1 MRSMHARLERHSDY
15 LNVELTGRVE
25 ITELLELIKQLGAV
39 TREHGDSRLLFDL
52 LQLEGSVHVAG
63 QMRIGEQVV
72 HWLPHLACIASV
84 VPPDRITRN
93 SEKVAQSQGVRLKI
107 FESRSEAIAWLRETA
122 PLPHA
127 RSLMGP
133 ANTAI
138 WDAFRHLFPMHA
150 QAIQLP
156 NGSLA
161 ISWSVVNQPGA
172 HYDMATPITV
182 RLEPDL
188 AESLQVADT
197 DQRKRIAAHQEAA
210 FRAGLMG
217 YDPYAAVPS
226 ARVIV
231 LG

>member
-1 MRSMHARLERHSDY
+1 MGTMHARLLRNPDF
-15 LNVELTGRVE
+15 LDVGLTGRVE
-25 ITELLELIKQLGAV
+25 MTELLALIRELGAV
-39 TREHGDSRLLFDL
+39 TREHGDTRMLFDL
-52 LQLEGSVHVAG
+52 LQLEGSAHVAG
-63 QMRIGEQVV
+63 QMQIGEQVV
-72 HWLPHLACIASV
+72 HWLPHLACVASV
-84 VPPDRITRN
+84 LPPDRFTRS
-93 SEKVAQSQGVRLKI
+93 SEQVAQSQGVRLKI
-107 FESRSEAIAWLRETA
+107 FESRIDAIAWLRDTA
-122 PLPHA
+122 PLPTA
-127 RSLMGP
+127 RSLLGP
-133 ANTAI
+133 ANAAI
-138 WDAFRHLFPMHA
+138 WDAVRHLFPLHA

-161 ISWSVVNQPGA
+161 ISWSVAGQAGA

-188 AESLQVADT
+188 MESLKMVDT

>member
-1 MRSMHARLERHSDY
+1 MGSMHALLVRNPEFLD
-15 LNVELTGRVE
+15 VVLTGRVE
-25 ITELLELIKQLGAV
+25 ITELLALIRQLGAV
-39 TREHGDSRLLFDL
+39 TREHGDTRMLFDL
-52 LQLEGSVHVAG
+52 LQLGGSVHVAG
-63 QMRIGEQVV
+63 QMQIGEQVV
-72 HWLPHLACIASV
+72 HWLPHLACVASV

-93 SEKVAQSQGVRLKI
+93 SEQVAQSQGVRLKI
-107 FESRSEAIAWLRETA
+107 FESRADAITWLRDTA
-122 PLPHA
+122 PLPTA
-127 RSLMGP
+127 RSLLGL
-133 ANTAI
+133 ANAAI
-138 WDAFRHLFPMHA
+138 WDAFRHLFPLHA

-161 ISWSVVNQPGA
+161 ISWSVARQSGA

-188 AESLQVADT
+188 VESLKLADN